1 MSICRFGLDVWLDPG
16 EGEVKE
22 DLWGQQEGGGQE
34 EDRGDSRTAGS
45 TATASD
51 PFSTTGGQLDIKMA
65 PSSPGFTTNI
75 LVSVAEQS
83 QAPRTPRKNKYLN
96 ILRHSKQPGLNWIS
110 LFYRLSLPKCQKSV
124 GLGEPSRAQACHP
137 PLGPAHPLRYQL
149 TQSLPPSCLRSP
161 RPRSCSGR
169 RQPGPQRR
177 RREPAATSGDDVIAP
192 LGRKGL

>member
-1 MSICRFGLDVWLDPG
+1 MRTA
-16 EGEVKE
+16 
-22 DLWGQQEGGGQE
+22 GGGQE

-51 PFSTTGGQLDIKMA
+51 PFSTTGGQLDLKMA

-83 QAPRTPRKNKYLN
+83 QAPRTPRENKYLN

-124 GLGEPSRAQACHP
+124 GLGEASRAQACHLPPRPCPPSALSADTEYAPELP
-137 PLGPAHPLRYQL
+137 PLPSTTFLQWQEAAGPHTGAGENRPPLQAM
-149 TQSLPPSCLRSP
+149 TSSL
-161 RPRSCSGR
+161 
-169 RQPGPQRR
+169 
-177 RREPAATSGDDVIAP
+177 P